1 MGGKEGVGV
10 AATDSV
16 VRAKLVATVLG
27 YRGMSIISSMES
39 TLVEGGGAAKAFGRS
54 SEAWPDAVKG
64 MASIY
69 RRWQDE
75 SAVFTYVLKHASFH
89 YLAHAPSPHHSL
101 GVADWLVDEGKVGGA
116 FPKGSITPLPYTPP
130 LLGQRGAGAG
140 GRGGGG
146 DATAI
151 LAAARRNNSSPESMD
166 PAARSKYDAI
176 VALMTSAT
184 PGRKFVIV
192 GDSAG
197 SDPEIFGAVAR
208 TYVGR
213 SDRRWR
219 LVHWEGVYVGRK
231 GP

>member
-1 MGGKEGVGV
+1 M
-10 AATDSV
+10 
-16 VRAKLVATVLG
+16 LG
-27 YRGMSIISSMES
+27 YRGMSIISSIDS
-39 TLVEGGGAAKAFGRS
+39 TLVEGGGGAAKAFDRTS
-54 SEAWPDAVKG
+54 DAWPDAVKG
-64 MASIY
+64 MAAIY

-89 YLAHAPSPHHSL
+89 YLAHAPSPHYSL
-101 GVADWLVDEGKVGGA
+101 GVADWLVDEEKGGGA
-116 FPKGSITPLPYTPP
+116 FPMGSTTLLPYTPP
-130 LLGQRGAGAG
+130 LLGGGAGES
-140 GRGGGG
+140 GGGA
-146 DATAI
+146 DVAAV

-208 TYVGR
+208 T
-213 SDRRWR
+213 
-219 LVHWEGVYVGRK
+219 
-231 GP
+231 